1 MNVAPVSAIVFVGEI
16 AKVLNTKITIM
27 TEAKQT
33 AEIFRKHDL
42 HVRVV
47 NRKNNDSYVG
57 IYTKYN
63 EKVHGYVNWVNVA
76 HKAMQE
82 AIESGLHTDVY
93 FREDPSFD
101 SNGKR
106 IIDKY
111 NVTGKSNNLRLRV
124 KRSMLEENA

>member
-1 MNVAPVSAIVFVGEI
+1 
-16 AKVLNTKITIM
+16 M
-27 TEAKQT
+27 TDAKQT

-76 HKAMQE
+76 HQAMQE
-82 AIESGLHTDVY
+82 AIESGLQTNVY

-124 KRSMLEENA
+124 KRSMLEKSA